1 MMMNERCKKKWPSV
15 RSVKSVG
22 KVGSA
27 GTVNFGT
34 SGIPSSCS
42 IDNSVRCDI
51 KRAQHVEGARI
62 QRGHD
67 EVLDAAKEAH
77 KDNDIEASKAAHD
90 AKVSHSEDHSK
101 VGGYIKSI
109 VFGGLDGIITT
120 FAVVA
125 GAAGGGLS
133 VDVILILGFSS
144 VFADAV
150 SMGVGDALSTKAEN
164 EYILAE
170 KRREE
175 WELENYPEGEI
186 EEMIDLYESKGLP
199 RQDAETVIKI
209 MAKHKD
215 FFVNVM
221 MAEELE
227 LQVPD
232 EDDNPW
238 VEGGVTFASFVFF
251 GTIPLLAYAIFYS
264 VELYDSERFIVACC
278 LTGVCLFS
286 LGSPSRGSPD
296 RNGIMRDQKSFFL
309 AVQLLGLLTSSVG
322 SLALSSLLVRA
333 RLEAFID
340 SKRLHLSSGASH
352 NVLRKLSVCVCV
364 CIRY

>member
-1 MMMNERCKKKWPSV
+1 MSTGQGYSAVMM
-15 RSVKSVG
+15 RS
-22 KVGSA
+22 
-27 GTVNFGT
+27 
-34 SGIPSSCS
+34 
-42 IDNSVRCDI
+42 
-51 KRAQHVEGARI
+51 
-62 QRGHD
+62 
-67 EVLDAAKEAH
+67 LDAAKEAH
-77 KDNDIEASKAAHD
+77 NNNDIEASKAAHD

-286 LGSPSRGSPD
+286 LGVTKSRFTGQKWYYAGSE
-296 RNGIMRDQKSFFL
+296 IF
-309 AVQLLGLLTSSVG
+309 LLGSAVAGLAYFIGWFVG
-322 SLALSSLLVRA
+322 SVILAGKGETGS
-333 RLEAFID
+333 I
-340 SKRLHLSSGASH
+340 H
-352 NVLRKLSVCVCV
+352 
-364 CIRY
+364 

>member
-1 MMMNERCKKKWPSV
+1 MSGGQEYSAVMM
-15 RSVKSVG
+15 RS
-22 KVGSA
+22 
-27 GTVNFGT
+27 
-34 SGIPSSCS
+34 
-42 IDNSVRCDI
+42 
-51 KRAQHVEGARI
+51 
-62 QRGHD
+62 
-67 EVLDAAKEAH
+67 LDAAKQAH
-77 KDNDIEASKAAHD
+77 KDGDLEASKAAHD
-90 AKVSHSEDHSK
+90 SKISHSEDHSK

-199 RQDAETVIKI
+199 RKDAETVIKI
-209 MAKHKD
+209 MAQHKD

-238 VEGGVTFASFVFF
+238 VEGAVTFASFVFF
-251 GTIPLLAYAIFYS
+251 GTIPLLAYAVFYS
-264 VELYDSERFIVACC
+264 VELYDSERFVVACC

-286 LGSPSRGSPD
+286 LGVTKSRFT
-296 RNGIMRDQKSFFL
+296 DQKWYSAGSEIF
-309 AVQLLGLLTSSVG
+309 LLGSAVAALAYFIGWFVG
-322 SLALSSLLVRA
+322 SVILAGKGETGS
-333 RLEAFID
+333 I
-340 SKRLHLSSGASH
+340 H
-352 NVLRKLSVCVCV
+352 
-364 CIRY
+364 